1 MIKINNLT
9 FGYFDSEIFRN
20 LSFEV
25 NEGEIFTILGPNG
38 SGKTT
43 LLKCVER
50 LLNPKGGNIIV
61 SGKDLRNYSLRELGR
76 TISSV
81 PQIHKI
87 SFPYTVLDMVLMGR
101 NPHLEFYSLPS
112 EKDVEIAMN
121 ALKEVGIL
129 HLKDMSYTDISGGEL
144 RLTLIARV
152 LAQNTSV
159 VILDE
164 PTAFLDFKNEF
175 LILNKI
181 RDLRDKK
188 NLTVL
193 MTMHDPNQALR
204 FSDRILLIKK
214 LEVVALGK
222 PAEVL
227 TSDNLKKLYDIEAEL
242 LHIEGSTF
250 IYPKEN

>member
-1 MIKINNLT
+1 MIKIDNLT

-20 LSFEV
+20 LSFEI

-50 LLNPKGGNIIV
+50 LLSPKGGNIVV
-61 SGKDLRNYSLRELGR
+61 SGKDLRDYSLKELGR

-87 SFPYTVLDMVLMGR
+87 SFPYTVFDMVLMGR
-101 NPHLEFYSLPS
+101 NPYLEFFSLPS
-112 EKDVEIAMN
+112 EKDVKIAVK
-121 ALKEVGIL
+121 ALEEVGIL
-129 HLKDMSYTDISGGEL
+129 HLKDMPYTDISGGEL

-152 LAQNTSV
+152 LAQNTGIV
-159 VILDE
+159 VLDE

-175 LILNKI
+175 LVLNKV
-181 RDLRDKK
+181 RELRDKK

-204 FSDRILLIKK
+204 FSNRVLLIKK
-214 LEVVALGK
+214 REVVALGK
-222 PAEVL
+222 PGEVL
-227 TSDNLKKLYDIEAEL
+227 TPDNLRKLYDIEAEL
-242 LHIEGSTF
+242 LQIAGNTF
-250 IYPKEN
+250 IYPKGN

>member
-25 NEGEIFTILGPNG
+25 NEREIFTILGPNG

-129 HLKDMSYTDISGGEL
+129 HLKDMPYTDISGGEL

-204 FSDRILLIKK
+204 FSDRVLLMKK

>member
-1 MIKINNLT
+1 MIKVNNLT
-9 FGYFDSEIFRN
+9 FGYFDSEVFRN

-43 LLKCVER
+43 LLKCIER
-50 LLNPKGGNIIV
+50 LLTPKGGNIVV
-61 SGKDLRNYSLRELGR
+61 SGKDLKDYSLKELGR

-87 SFPYTVLDMVLMGR
+87 SFSYTVLDMVLMGR
-101 NPHLEFYSLPS
+101 NPYLDFFSLPS
-112 EKDVEIAMN
+112 EKDVKVALE
-121 ALKEVGIL
+121 ALKEVGIY
-129 HLKDMSYTDISGGEL
+129 HLKDMPYTDISGGEL

-152 LAQNTSV
+152 LAQNTGI

-164 PTAFLDFKNEF
+164 PTAFLDFKNKF
-175 LILNKI
+175 LVLNKI
-181 RDLRDKK
+181 MELRDRK

-204 FSDRILLIKK
+204 FSNRVLLIKK
-214 LEVVALGK
+214 QEVVAMGK
-222 PAEVL
+222 PEEVL
-227 TSDNLKKLYDIEAEL
+227 TPDNLRKLYDIEAEL
-242 LHIEGSTF
+242 LQIEGNTF
-250 IYPKEN
+250 IYPKTN

>member
-20 LSFEV
+20 LNFEV

-129 HLKDMSYTDISGGEL
+129 HLKDMPYTDISGGEL

-152 LAQNTSV
+152 LTQNTSV

-204 FSDRILLIKK
+204 FSDRVLLMKK

-227 TSDNLKKLYDIEAEL
+227 TSGNLKKLYDIEAEL